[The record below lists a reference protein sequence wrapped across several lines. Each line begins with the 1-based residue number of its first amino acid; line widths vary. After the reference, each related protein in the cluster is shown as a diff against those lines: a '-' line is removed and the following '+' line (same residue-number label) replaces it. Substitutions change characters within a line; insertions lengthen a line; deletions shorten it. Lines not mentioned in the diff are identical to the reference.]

1 MSEWIIGKYNGLNPV
16 KEASPVESRL
26 ASLES
31 EQAEIDARLKHEGVQ
46 ISAPFGPWNIPDGLE
61 LYSMPR
67 IIPGHIADRLA
78 EEAAQNGGL
87 PGPVGKAWQLFTEAT
102 DPFRAQF
109 ATPYVQGGPVFE
121 VGAVNPLLE
130 WNWSTRRYVL
140 EQCHMAWERNP
151 LASAIVGYYQT
162 FSVQNGFTLTCQNE
176 DVRELLESFIDNP
189 YNNIRELDK
198 SLVAS
203 LWIDG
208 EIFIRF
214 FEGGGDAGGEKGETV
229 IVPLRPWGV
238 QWIHADPDNWRNVIS
253 YRYSTSISD
262 GSGLGW
268 KVYLEDIDA
277 GEVLHIAINR
287 LPYEQRGRPEL
298 FKILPYLSAYKR
310 WLEDRARQNA
320 FRGGVLDISLKNA
333 TPGQV
338 AAKIASYKKP
348 AMAGTTF
355 VHNDNEVVQ
364 VLQQLVGASDA
375 SEDGRRLL
383 LMIAAG
389 AGLPE
394 YMMSD
399 GANANLASA
408 TAQQMPAMR
417 KFADV
422 QDIMN
427 EQLWTPVFRRV
438 IQSAIDAG
446 VIPEMVEVQKTD
458 GSPVNNLDGTPKEK
472 IPALEA
478 FSLSYSDLESLDI
491 TKTIPMIL
499 SAVNANLLSEQDATG
514 LLPWDLDYADQQE
527 KIDAE
532 STRKMQAM
540 LAGNRPMPP
549 GTDPATGMPGEPPP
563 PVDPNSQIKQEQ
575 GEEQPGPNG
584 EPKNGSAGKGTG
596 EMTST
601 KGGMAAVTNPGIAP
615 LVQSK
620 LGSKIEKY

>member
-1 MSEWIIGKYNGLNPV
+1 VIKRIIAKV
-16 KEASPVESRL
+16 KSVFVRSSPKVTPPKGDPELEARNQGP
-26 ASLES
+26 
-31 EQAEIDARLKHEGVQ
+31 EGYQ
-46 ISAPFGPWNIPDGLE
+46 LPAPFGPWNIPDGLE
-61 LYSMPR
+61 MYGMPR
-67 IIPGHIADRLA
+67 VIPGHIEDAIIA
-78 EEAAQNGGL
+78 ERENGMGDS
-87 PGPVGKAWQLFTEAT
+87 GPVSKAWAKLQEAT

-109 ATPYVQGGPVFE
+109 GTPYTTGSPVFE
-121 VGAVNPLLE
+121 VGSINPLLE
-130 WNWSTRRYVL
+130 WNWQTRRYIL
-140 EQCHMAWERNP
+140 EQCHLAWERNP
-151 LASAIVGYYQT
+151 LAAAIVGYYQT
-162 FSVQNGFTLTCQNE
+162 FSVQNGFTLSTQNNEVRKVLE
-176 DVRELLESFIDNP
+176 DFINNP

-203 LWIDG
+203 LWLDG

-214 FEGGGDAGGEKGETV
+214 FEGGGDAGGKKGETV

-238 QWIHADPDNWRNVIS
+238 QWIHADPDNWRNVIN

-262 GSGLGW
+262 GSGYGW
-268 KVYLEDIDA
+268 KVYFEDIDA
-277 GEVLHIAINR
+277 DEILHIAINR

-320 FRGGVLDISLKNA
+320 FRGGVLNVTLHNA
-333 TPGQV
+333 TALQV
-338 AAKIASYKKP
+338 AAKISAYKKP

-355 VHNDNEVVQ
+355 VHNDNEEVE
-364 VLQQLVGASDA
+364 VLQQNVGASDA
-375 SEDGRRLL
+375 SEDGRRIL

-427 EQLWTPVFRRV
+427 EQLWTPVFKRV
-438 IQSAIDAG
+438 LQTAIDGG
-446 VIPEMVEVQKTD
+446 VLPEMVEVTKED
-458 GSPVNNLDGTPKEK
+458 GTPVNGLDGTPKEP

-491 TKTIPMIL
+491 AKTIPAIL
-499 SAVNANLLSEQDATG
+499 SAMNANLISEQDATG

-532 STRKMQAM
+532 QSRKMAAM
-540 LAGNRPMPP
+540 MAGNRPMPP
-549 GTDPATGMPGEPPP
+549 GTDPATGKPGEPPP

-575 GEEQPGPNG
+575 AQAGPNG
-584 EPKNGSAGKGTG
+584 EPQNGQSGQGDAGMNTV
-596 EMTST
+596 
-601 KGGMAAVTNPGIAP
+601 KGGTDHVNNVGPF
-615 LVQSK
+615 VVSK
-620 LGSKIEKY
+620 GSKVEKY